1 MIIPLENKLVRLYIQ
16 PNEVSSAR
24 QQGDRSKIT
33 PEIILKA
40 AQKSISS
47 YELVIVWPLLGL
59 VNTLVGLAS

>member
-24 QQGDRSKIT
+24 QEGDRSKIT
-33 PEIILKA
+33 PEIIPKA
-40 AQKSISS
+40 GQKSISS

-59 VNTLVGLAS
+59 VNTWVGLAS